1 MSRRSGRR
9 RRRRRAETAS
19 VLEARG
25 ERAEE
30 LVVFLLGADGDAQV
44 LGQTVAAADRPH
56 DDAAAQEALVDL
68 GGLAHTHGDE
78 IAERRNEV
86 EVEGTRALL
95 DLAHALQVLGVAAR
109 NKL

>member
-19 VLEARG
+19 VLQARG

-44 LGQTVAAADRPH
+44 LGQAIAAAHGPH
-56 DDAAAQEALVDL
+56 DDAAAQEPLVAL
-68 GGLAHTHGDE
+68 GGLAHTDSDE
-78 IAERRNEV
+78 IAERRNEI
-86 EVEGTRALL
+86 EIEGTRALF
-95 DLAHALQVLGVAAR
+95 DLTHALQ
-109 NKL
+109 